1 MSWEKELI
9 DKANEIIELYP
20 EKRSALGPLLYLAQE
35 KDGYISNDSIVQI
48 SNLVGITEVQVKS
61 VASFYSMYK
70 EEQTGKYL
78 LSVCKSIS
86 CEIND
91 SRSVIDSVKN
101 FTGLENYET
110 DNDKVFT
117 FEEVECIGACGGAPA
132 VQVNYETVEGLTP
145 EKSLQM
151 CEWLKEERPELVVA
165 DELQEKFGGVKS
177 FDWAIKDNTGSS
189 YSVPGFQ
196 NIGTAKEKNL

>member
-70 EEQTGKYL
+70 DCLLYTSPSPRDVEE
-78 LSVCKSIS
+78 
-86 CEIND
+86 
-91 SRSVIDSVKN
+91 SRM
-101 FTGLENYET
+101 
-110 DNDKVFT
+110 
-117 FEEVECIGACGGAPA
+117 P
-132 VQVNYETVEGLTP
+132 
-145 EKSLQM
+145 
-151 CEWLKEERPELVVA
+151 
-165 DELQEKFGGVKS
+165 
-177 FDWAIKDNTGSS
+177 SS
-189 YSVPGFQ
+189 
-196 NIGTAKEKNL
+196 A

>member
-35 KDGYISNDSIVQI
+35 KDGYISNDSIIQI

-117 FEEVECIGACGGAPA
+117 FEEVECIGACVGAPA

-151 CEWLKEERPELVVA
+151 CEWLKEERPEIVVA